1 MQTRRPGLTGAPR
14 LSQQPNWL
22 FVFSVW
28 LVWVCFAVAGC
39 GAPGEPTPPSP
50 QIPEAITDLSAH
62 QAGDA
67 VQLSFSAPSK
77 STRGERLKEPPTME
91 VLRGGLKPDGMV
103 DAKSFRVVDTI
114 PGSLLA
120 SYQQKNKVIFEDAI
134 APDLIRADPGKS
146 VVYEV
151 RARVSDK
158 KTSASSNDVTLNLYP
173 VPERIASINVAVTE
187 NGVQLKW
194 AAPTQTSGG
203 ESLAKVFEYRV
214 YRGELDP
221 ASAGSAAK
229 EARDAKWNVPLAL
242 IGKTQEPEYLDGNAE
257 YGKTYGYVV
266 RSVVS
271 AGGNLLESGNSAVA
285 AVTPKDT
292 FPPAAPQGL
301 VAAVLPGENGT
312 ATVDLSWA
320 IGTEP
325 DLAGY
330 RVYRSEQEG
339 ARGQLLTPDLLPT
352 PAFRD
357 TGLPSGKR
365 YWYTVTAVDRA
376 GNESAPSAQQL
387 VETQQPSS

>member
-1 MQTRRPGLTGAPR
+1 MQTRRPGATGAPR
-14 LSQQPNWL
+14 LSQPPCWL
-22 FVFSVW
+22 FIFSAWVVW
-28 LVWVCFAVAGC
+28 LCFAVAGC

-103 DAKSFRVVDTI
+103 DPKSFRVVDTI

-120 SYQQKNKVIFEDAI
+120 SYQQKNKVVFEDAI

-158 KTSASSNDVTLNLYP
+158 KTSASSNDVTMNLYP
-173 VPERIASINVAVTE
+173 VPERIASIIVTVTE

-194 AAPTQTSGG
+194 AAPTRTSGG
-203 ESLAKVFEYRV
+203 EPLAKVFEYRV
-214 YRGELDP
+214 YRGELGP
-221 ASAGSAAK
+221 ASTESAAR
-229 EARDAKWNVPLAL
+229 ETRDAKWKVPLAP
-242 IGKTQEPEYLDGNAE
+242 IGKMRESEYLDGNID
-257 YGKTYGYVV
+257 YGKTYGYAV

-271 AGGNLLESGNSAVA
+271 AGGNLLESGDSAVA
-285 AVTPKDT
+285 VVTPKDT

-301 VAAVLPGENGT
+301 VAAVLPRENGT

-339 ARGQLLTPDLLPT
+339 VRGQLLTPELLAT
-352 PAFRD
+352 PAYRD
-357 TGLPSGKR
+357 TGVPSGKR

-376 GNESAPSAQQL
+376 GNESAPSAQQV

>member
-1 MQTRRPGLTGAPR
+1 MQMRSPGATGAPR
-14 LSQQPNWL
+14 LNQQSNWL
-22 FVFSVW
+22 LFSPMW
-28 LVWVCFAVAGC
+28 LVWMCFAIAGC

-67 VQLSFSAPSK
+67 VQLSFGAPGK

-103 DAKSFRVVDTI
+103 DPKSFRVVDTI

-120 SYQQKNKVIFEDAI
+120 SYQQKNKVVFKDAI
-134 APDLIRADPGKS
+134 APDAIRADPGRS

-158 KTSASSNDVTLNLYP
+158 KTSASSNDVKLNLYP
-173 VPERIASINVAVTE
+173 VPEQVASINLTVTE

-194 AAPTQTSGG
+194 PAPTRTSGG
-203 ESLAKVFEYRV
+203 ELLAKVFEYRV

-221 ASAGSAAK
+221 ASAESAGK
-229 EARDAKWNVPLAL
+229 QARDAKWKVPQAL
-242 IGKTQEPEYLDGNAE
+242 IGKTQEPEYLDGSVE

-266 RSVVS
+266 KSAVS
-271 AGGNLLESGNSAVA
+271 AGGNLVESGDSALAV
-285 AVTPKDT
+285 VTPKDT
-292 FPPAAPQGL
+292 FPPAPPQGL
-301 VAAVLPGENGT
+301 VAAVLPRENGT

-339 ARGQLLTPDLLPT
+339 VRGQLLTPELLPT

-357 TGLPSGKR
+357 TGLPGGKR

-376 GNESAPSAQQL
+376 GNESAPGAQQL

>member
-1 MQTRRPGLTGAPR
+1 MQTRRPGPTGAPR
-14 LSQQPNWL
+14 LSKPQSWL
-22 FVFSVW
+22 FICSLW

-67 VQLSFSAPSK
+67 VQLSFGAPSK

-103 DAKSFRVVDTI
+103 DPKSFRVVDTI

-120 SYQQKNKVIFEDAI
+120 SYQQKNKVVFEDAI
-134 APDLIRADPGKS
+134 APDMIRADPGKS

-173 VPERIASINVAVTE
+173 VPEHIASINVTVTE

-194 AAPTQTSGG
+194 AARTRTSGG
-203 ESLAKVFEYRV
+203 EGLAKIFEYRV
-214 YRGELDP
+214 YRGDFDP
-221 ASAGSAAK
+221 VSAESAVK
-229 EARDAKWNVPLAL
+229 EARDAKWKVPLAL
-242 IGKTQEPEYLDGNAE
+242 IGKTQEPEYLDGSAE

-271 AGGNLLESGNSAVA
+271 AGGNLLESGDSALAV
-285 AVTPKDT
+285 VTPKDT
-292 FPPAAPQGL
+292 FPPASPQGL

-312 ATVDLSWA
+312 ATADLSWA

-339 ARGQLLTPDLLPT
+339 VRGQLLTPELLPT
-352 PAFRD
+352 PAYRD

-376 GNESAPSAQQL
+376 GNESAPSVQQV

>member
-1 MQTRRPGLTGAPR
+1 MQTRRPGPTGAPR
-14 LSQQPNWL
+14 LSQPRSWL
-22 FVFSVW
+22 FIFSAWV
-28 LVWVCFAVAGC
+28 VWVCFAVAGC

-91 VLRGGLKPDGMV
+91 VLRGGLKSDGLV

-120 SYQQKNKVIFEDAI
+120 SYQQKNKVVFEDAI
-134 APDLIRADPGKS
+134 APDVIRADPGKS

-173 VPERIASINVAVTE
+173 VPERIASINVTVTE

-194 AAPTQTSGG
+194 AAPMRTSGG
-203 ESLAKVFEYRV
+203 EPLAKVFEYRV

-229 EARDAKWNVPLAL
+229 EARDAKWKVPLAL

-271 AGGNLLESGNSAVA
+271 AGGNLLESGDSALAV
-285 AVTPKDT
+285 VTPKDT

-301 VAAVLPGENGT
+301 VAAVLPTENGT

-339 ARGQLLTPDLLPT
+339 VRGQLLTPDLLPT

>member
-1 MQTRRPGLTGAPR
+1 MQTRSPGPTGAPR
-14 LSQQPNWL
+14 LSQQRSWL
-22 FVFSVW
+22 FIFSVR

-62 QAGDA
+62 QTGDA

-77 STRGERLKEPPTME
+77 SVRGERLKEPPTME

-158 KTSASSNDVTLNLYP
+158 KTSASSNDVRLNLYP

-194 AAPTQTSGG
+194 AARTRTSGG
-203 ESLAKVFEYRV
+203 EPLAKIFEYRV

-221 ASAGSAAK
+221 ASTESAVK
-229 EARDAKWNVPLAL
+229 ETRDAKWKVPLAL
-242 IGKTQEPEYLDGNAE
+242 VGKTQEPEYLDSGAE

-266 RSVVS
+266 KSVLS
-271 AGGNLLESGNSAVA
+271 AGGNLLESGDSAVA
-285 AVTPKDT
+285 VVTPKDT

-301 VAAVLPGENGT
+301 VAAVLPGESRT
-312 ATVDLSWA
+312 TTVDLSWA
-320 IGTEP
+320 IGIEP

-339 ARGQLLTPDLLPT
+339 VRGQLLTPELLPT
-352 PAFRD
+352 PAYRD
-357 TGLPSGKR
+357 AGVPSGKR

>member
-1 MQTRRPGLTGAPR
+1 M
-14 LSQQPNWL
+14 
-22 FVFSVW
+22 W
-28 LVWVCFAVAGC
+28 LVWICFAVTGC
-39 GAPGEPTPPSP
+39 GAPGDPTPPSP
-50 QIPEAITDLSAH
+50 QIPDAITDLSAH

-67 VQLSFSAPSK
+67 VRLSFSAPSK

-103 DAKSFRVVDTI
+103 DTKSFRVVDTI

-120 SYQQKNKVIFEDAI
+120 SYQQKNKVVFEDAI
-134 APDLIRADPGKS
+134 APDVIRADPGKS
-146 VVYEV
+146 MVYEV

-158 KTSASSNDVTLNLYP
+158 KTSAGSNDVTLNLYP
-173 VPERIASINVAVTE
+173 VPERIASINVGVAE

-194 AAPTQTSGG
+194 AAPTRTSGG
-203 ESLAKVFEYRV
+203 ESLAKIFEYRV

-221 ASAGSAAK
+221 TFTESAAK
-229 EARDAKWNVPLAL
+229 ETRDGKWKVPLAL
-242 IGKTQEPEYLDGNAE
+242 IGKTQEPEYLDASAE

-266 RSVVS
+266 KSVVS
-271 AGGNLLESGNSAVA
+271 AGGNLLESGDSAL
-285 AVTPKDT
+285 AVVIPKDT
-292 FPPAAPQGL
+292 FPPAAPQGV
-301 VAAVLPGENGT
+301 VAAVLPGEGGT

-339 ARGQLLTPDLLPT
+339 VRGQLLTPELLPT
-352 PAFRD
+352 PAYRD

-376 GNESAPSAQQL
+376 GNESAPSAQQV
-387 VETQQPSS
+387 VETQQPST

>member
-1 MQTRRPGLTGAPR
+1 MQTRSPGPTGAPR
-14 LSQQPNWL
+14 LSQQRSWL
-22 FVFSVW
+22 FIFSVW

-62 QAGDA
+62 QTGDA

-103 DAKSFRVVDTI
+103 DPKSFRVVDTI

-120 SYQQKNKVIFEDAI
+120 SYQQKNKVVFEDAI

-158 KTSASSNDVTLNLYP
+158 KTSASSNDVTMNLYP
-173 VPERIASINVAVTE
+173 VPERIASIIVTVTE

-194 AAPTQTSGG
+194 AAPTRTSGG
-203 ESLAKVFEYRV
+203 EPLAKVFEYRV
-214 YRGELDP
+214 YRGELGP
-221 ASAGSAAK
+221 ASTESAAR
-229 EARDAKWNVPLAL
+229 ETRDAKWKVPLAP
-242 IGKTQEPEYLDGNAE
+242 IGKMRESEYLDGNID
-257 YGKTYGYVV
+257 YGKTYGYAV

-271 AGGNLLESGNSAVA
+271 AGGNLLESGDSAVA
-285 AVTPKDT
+285 VVTPKDT

-301 VAAVLPGENGT
+301 VAAVLPRENGT

-339 ARGQLLTPDLLPT
+339 VRGQLLTPELLAT
-352 PAFRD
+352 PAYRD
-357 TGLPSGKR
+357 TGVPSGKR
-365 YWYTVTAVDRA
+365 YWYTVAAVDRA
-376 GNESAPSAQQL
+376 GNESAPSAQQV

>member
-1 MQTRRPGLTGAPR
+1 MQTRRPGATGAPR
-14 LSQQPNWL
+14 LSQPPCWL
-22 FVFSVW
+22 FIFSAWVVW
-28 LVWVCFAVAGC
+28 LCFAVAGC

-103 DAKSFRVVDTI
+103 DPKSFRVVDTI

-120 SYQQKNKVIFEDAI
+120 SYQQKNKVVFEDAI

-158 KTSASSNDVTLNLYP
+158 KTSASSNDVTMNLYP
-173 VPERIASINVAVTE
+173 VPERIASIIVTVTE

-194 AAPTQTSGG
+194 AAPTRTSGG
-203 ESLAKVFEYRV
+203 EPLAKVFEYRV
-214 YRGELDP
+214 YRGELGP
-221 ASAGSAAK
+221 ASTESAAR
-229 EARDAKWNVPLAL
+229 ETRDAKWKVPLAP
-242 IGKTQEPEYLDGNAE
+242 IGKMRESEYLDGNID
-257 YGKTYGYVV
+257 YGKTYGYAV

-271 AGGNLLESGNSAVA
+271 AGGNLLESGDSAVA
-285 AVTPKDT
+285 VVTPKDT

-301 VAAVLPGENGT
+301 VAAVLPRENGT

-339 ARGQLLTPDLLPT
+339 VRGQLLTPELLAT
-352 PAFRD
+352 PAYRD
-357 TGLPSGKR
+357 TGVPSGKR
-365 YWYTVTAVDRA
+365 YWYTVAAVDRA
-376 GNESAPSAQQL
+376 GNESAPSAQQV

>member
-1 MQTRRPGLTGAPR
+1 MQTRRPGATGAPR
-14 LSQQPNWL
+14 LSQPPCWL
-22 FVFSVW
+22 FIFSAWVVW
-28 LVWVCFAVAGC
+28 LCFAVAGC

-103 DAKSFRVVDTI
+103 DPKSFRVVDTI

-120 SYQQKNKVIFEDAI
+120 SYLQKNKVVFEDAI

-158 KTSASSNDVTLNLYP
+158 KTSASSNDVTMNLYP
-173 VPERIASINVAVTE
+173 VPERIASIIVTVTE

-194 AAPTQTSGG
+194 AAPTRTSGG
-203 ESLAKVFEYRV
+203 EPLAKVFEYRV
-214 YRGELDP
+214 YRGELGP
-221 ASAGSAAK
+221 ASTESAAR
-229 EARDAKWNVPLAL
+229 ETRDAKWKVPLAP
-242 IGKTQEPEYLDGNAE
+242 IGKMRESEYLDGNID
-257 YGKTYGYVV
+257 YGKTYGYAV

-271 AGGNLLESGNSAVA
+271 AGGNLLESGDSAVA
-285 AVTPKDT
+285 VVTPKDT

-301 VAAVLPGENGT
+301 VAAVLPRENGT

-339 ARGQLLTPDLLPT
+339 VRGQLLTPELLAT
-352 PAFRD
+352 PAYRD
-357 TGLPSGKR
+357 TGVPSGKR

-376 GNESAPSAQQL
+376 GNESAPSAQQF